1 MAYLVAFVIVTSIQA
16 IDMLMALD
24 PHWVSSLFGGHIFS
38 GNIYAGI
45 GLAYLLTAA
54 MQRWLG
60 VGGHLSREFQMNARS
75 NMGKMLFSFSM
86 IWIYMFWSQH
96 LVIWYGNLPHE
107 TGYMTLRLAS
117 QPWQT
122 ISYIVL
128 LLNFILPFVLLIPRA
143 AKLSQPLLLALSA
156 GVIVGT
162 WLERLIIAAPQLLPA
177 DEAVFGVRLLMITA
191 GFFAAFLL
199 MVLTSLRRVSILEMN
214 SVRASE

>member
-1 MAYLVAFVIVTSIQA
+1 
-16 IDMLMALD
+16 ML
-24 PHWVSSLFGGHIFS
+24 F
-38 GNIYAGI
+38 
-45 GLAYLLTAA
+45 
-54 MQRWLG
+54 
-60 VGGHLSREFQMNARS
+60 RS
-75 NMGKMLFSFSM
+75 GKMLFSFSM